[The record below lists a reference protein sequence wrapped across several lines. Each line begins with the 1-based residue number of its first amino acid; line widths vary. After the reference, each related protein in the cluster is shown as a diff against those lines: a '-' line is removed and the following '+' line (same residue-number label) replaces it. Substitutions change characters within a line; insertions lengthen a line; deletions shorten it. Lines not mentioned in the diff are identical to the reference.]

1 MIIGAGPTQIGRDT
15 ESEAAAVQIIK
26 NFAETDRNLF
36 YVTSD
41 ANSVIPRLDVD
52 VKFIE
57 AELTVNSLIQILREN
72 EIDVILPVAGNT
84 VALQLSEQLN
94 ESGILKELNV
104 RTMGVTTTTIHNI
117 NNPELMNRVLKH
129 IKEPTIP
136 TTVVENVTDALR
148 FAKRVGFPV
157 LIKPIASLTKTNR
170 IKCDNEH
177 QLMEMLESAFK
188 VSITNQVAVEKSVVG
203 YK

>member
-1 MIIGAGPTQIGRDT
+1 MARSRAKNILIIGAGPTQIGRDT

-26 NFAETDRNLF
+26 NFAEIDRNLF

-104 RTMGVTTTTIHNI
+104 RT
-117 NNPELMNRVLKH
+117 
-129 IKEPTIP
+129 
-136 TTVVENVTDALR
+136 
-148 FAKRVGFPV
+148 
-157 LIKPIASLTKTNR
+157 
-170 IKCDNEH
+170 
-177 QLMEMLESAFK
+177 
-188 VSITNQVAVEKSVVG
+188 
-203 YK
+203 